1 MSKQTIFVTK
11 KKVEKERSKDV
22 ENNTQTDFHIARQ
35 MKKENKDMSEKCIC
49 YDSGN
54 LRGLEVALRKTA

>member
-1 MSKQTIFVTK
+1 MTK

-22 ENNTQTDFHIARQ
+22 ENNTQTDFHVARQ

-49 YDSGN
+49 YDPGK
-54 LRGLEVALRKTA
+54 LPYHLQ

>member
-35 MKKENKDMSEKCIC
+35 MKKENKDVSEKCIC
-49 YDSGN
+49 YDSGK
-54 LRGLEVALRKTA
+54 LPYHLQ